1 MRLLARVLVGVVVV
15 ALSACGSDKVVTDVK
30 DQVRSTSMG
39 GRATAVSVIRSG
51 GLKGGRVAIVYK
63 DGTRPPK
70 GKTAADVRQALRAA
84 SDPALLPIRLV
95 PPDNPCCDRY
105 EYVITITY
113 VNGSTKHF
121 STVDGEP
128 WPPAFRAFMRAIN

>member
-1 MRLLARVLVGVVVV
+1 MVVLALE
-15 ALSACGSDKVVTDVK
+15 ACGSSNRVAPGPRERASSMPTTSIGASP
-30 DQVRSTSMG
+30 STG

-63 DGTRPPK
+63 DGAGPPE

-113 VNGSTKHF
+113 ANGSTKHF

-128 WPPAFRAFMRAIN
+128 WPPAFRAFMRAIS